1 MPSLFPLLTAL
12 VALTAV
18 TVAVLGAARV
28 PRRWAPPYAVVRGTL
43 QLAVIALVLRGV
55 IEDGRWVAAA
65 LAVMFTV
72 AASTSARRLGFSWRT
87 LGIVAGSMVT
97 GVVVALGIVF
107 ATGALDLTPR
117 YVLALG
123 GIVVGNAM
131 SIATLAGRR
140 LFLGVHD
147 RWDEVEGWFALG
159 ARPMAATAVIRR
171 EAAYEA
177 LVPTIDQTRTTGLVT
192 LPGAFV
198 GSIFGGASPLEAG
211 RFQIVVLACVLAAGS
226 ITAVLLLRA
235 LGPVR
240 TKPAR
245 PT

>member
-1 MPSLFPLLTAL
+1 MESLFPLVVAL
-12 VALTAV
+12 VALMAV
-18 TVAVLGAARV
+18 TVAVLGVARV
-28 PRRWAPPYAVVRGTL
+28 PRRWAPPWAVLRGAV

-55 IEDGRWVAAA
+55 LTNGWWVAAA

-72 AASTSARRLGFSWRT
+72 AASTSTRRLGFSWHR
-87 LGIVAGSMVT
+87 LAVVSGAMVV
-97 GVVVALGIVF
+97 GVVVAVGIAFV
-107 ATGALDLTPR
+107 TGALAFTPR
-117 YVLALG
+117 YALALG
-123 GIVVGNAM
+123 GIIVGNSM

-159 ARPMAATAVIRR
+159 ATPLTATAVIRR
-171 EAAYEA
+171 EAAFEA

-198 GSIFGGASPLEAG
+198 GSIFGGASPLDAG
-211 RFQIVVLACVLAAGS
+211 RFQIVVLACVLTAGS

-240 TKPAR
+240 TKPVR
-245 PT
+245 PS

>member
-1 MPSLFPLLTAL
+1 M
-12 VALTAV
+12 AV
-18 TVAVLGAARV
+18 TVAVLGVARV
-28 PRRWAPPYAVVRGTL
+28 PRRWAPPWAVLRGAV

-55 IEDGRWVAAA
+55 LTNGWWVAAA

-72 AASTSARRLGFSWRT
+72 AASTSTRRLGFSWHR
-87 LGIVAGSMVT
+87 LAVVSGAMVV
-97 GVVVALGIVF
+97 GVVVAVGIAFV
-107 ATGALDLTPR
+107 TGALAFTPR
-117 YVLALG
+117 YALALG
-123 GIVVGNAM
+123 GIIVGNSM

-159 ARPMAATAVIRR
+159 ATPLTATAVIRR
-171 EAAYEA
+171 EAAFEA

-198 GSIFGGASPLEAG
+198 GSIFGGASPLDAG
-211 RFQIVVLACVLAAGS
+211 RFQIVVLACVLTAGS

-240 TKPAR
+240 TKPVR
-245 PT
+245 PS